1 MRADPRAPR
10 GQARRLTP
18 VRRRGAADGL
28 SIPGERR
35 VDPRRVALTAVAFPF
50 LVLGLLVGV
59 LFKVVW
65 SAVSWAYAAIKVGFE
80 LGRELQVRGRSAGG
94 G

>member
-1 MRADPRAPR
+1 MTNEGSVVAMSVAMLTDLVSRVDAE
-10 GQARRLTP
+10 ARK
-18 VRRRGAADGL
+18 
-28 SIPGERR
+28 

-59 LFKVVW
+59 LFKIVW

-80 LGRELQVRGRSAGG
+80 LGRELQVRSRSVGG

>member
-1 MRADPRAPR
+1 MTNEGSVVAMSFLLLTDLVSRVDAE
-10 GQARRLTP
+10 ARK
-18 VRRRGAADGL
+18 
-28 SIPGERR
+28 

>member
-1 MRADPRAPR
+1 MTNEGSVVAMSVAMLTDLVSRVDAE
-10 GQARRLTP
+10 ARK
-18 VRRRGAADGL
+18 
-28 SIPGERR
+28 

-59 LFKVVW
+59 LFKIVW

-80 LGRELQVRGRSAGG
+80 LGRELQVRSRSAGG

>member
-1 MRADPRAPR
+1 MSVAMFSDLVSRVEVE
-10 GQARRLTP
+10 ARK
-18 VRRRGAADGL
+18 
-28 SIPGERR
+28 

-50 LVLGLLVGV
+50 LVLGLIVGV

-65 SAVSWAYAAIKVGFE
+65 AAVSWAYAAAKVGFE
-80 LGRELQVRGRSAGG
+80 LGRELPVRAKSGG

>member
-1 MRADPRAPR
+1 VTNEGSVVAMSVAMLTDLVSRVDAE
-10 GQARRLTP
+10 ARK
-18 VRRRGAADGL
+18 
-28 SIPGERR
+28 

>member
-1 MRADPRAPR
+1 MTNEGSVVAMSVAMLTDLVSRVDAE
-10 GQARRLTP
+10 ARK
-18 VRRRGAADGL
+18 
-28 SIPGERR
+28 